1 LAEDAVSSAKATA
14 HIRGICVGA
23 AVFSISTMAG
33 LVNLYVLL
41 NARNMRSPT
50 SVATYKASGTSL
62 ANWLQSTRRFPN
74 YRFVAGNPSNAS
86 VERFFRTRETT
97 TELEPLAT
105 QDDGDGKQD
114 DDDDETEDEEEA
126 TYAPVDSDECVAI
139 VAHGMVELGHGFDT
153 KDIAIPDLRHLHA
166 FVSIGCIRY
175 RVTPL
180 SI

>member
-1 LAEDAVSSAKATA
+1 M
-14 HIRGICVGA
+14 CC
-23 AVFSISTMAG
+23 
-33 LVNLYVLL
+33 
-41 NARNMRSPT
+41 PT
-50 SVATYKASGTSL
+50 SVAIYKATGMSL

-74 YRFVAGNPSNAS
+74 YRFVAGNLSNAR

-105 QDDGDGKQD
+105 QDDDEEDDDDDDD
-114 DDDDETEDEEEA
+114 DDDDETEEEEEA

-139 VAHGMVELGHGFDT
+139 VAHGMVDLGHGFDT
-153 KDIAIPDLRHLHA
+153 KDIPDLRHLHA